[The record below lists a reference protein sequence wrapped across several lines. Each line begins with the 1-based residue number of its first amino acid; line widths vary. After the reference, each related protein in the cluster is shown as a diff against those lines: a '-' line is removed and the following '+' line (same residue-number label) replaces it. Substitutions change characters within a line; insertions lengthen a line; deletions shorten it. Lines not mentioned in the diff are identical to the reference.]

1 MMNPYYNNKQ
11 NRLDTMHMIMDSLS
25 KDQLKE
31 VIIDLVTG
39 RERPLTED
47 QLAWIAEKRAWCEA
61 QDAREAKK

>member
-1 MMNPYYNNKQ
+1 
-11 NRLDTMHMIMDSLS
+11 MIMDSLS

-61 QDAREAKK
+61 QDAREATK